1 MIDTKKKIA
10 DKEII
15 FTDTF
20 IIPDNETVEFS
31 FAPDYPDGLPT
42 VVPTNALVH
51 VKLKCGTDN
60 DVVNAQW
67 GRENGTHF
75 VTITLP
81 ETKNRLGAGTL
92 TKPMK
97 IGQVAGLN
105 LGFYAAISSSGNGS
119 LVTVQFVQGGNY
131 E

>member
-10 DKEII
+10 DKEIL

-42 VVPTNALVH
+42 VIPPNTLVNI
-51 VKLKCGTDN
+51 KLKCGTDN
-60 DVVNAQW
+60 DVVKAEW

-81 ETKNRLGAGTL
+81 DARSLLGTGTL

-97 IGQVAGLN
+97 IGQVAGMN
-105 LGFYAAISSSGNGS
+105 LGFYAAISSAGNGS
-119 LVTVQFVQGGNY
+119 LVTVEFVQGGTY